1 MNGVILQGLNYQ
13 NGIGNTTGK
22 VPLNTPTDSANLW
35 TTYTFKETY
44 EIGGGFF
51 YVGQRYANNANT
63 VVVPAYTRFDLTA
76 AYKQP
81 TYDVRLNV
89 YNLFNSVYYDGVI
102 ASDGGRAVMG
112 SGTTGMITLNYR
124 L

>member
-1 MNGVILQGLNYQ
+1 M
-13 NGIGNTTGK
+13 
-22 VPLNTPTDSANLW
+22 PLNTPTDSANLW

-44 EIGGGFF
+44 EIGGGVF
-51 YVGQRYANNANT
+51 YVGQRYANNTNT

-81 TYDVRLNV
+81 NYDVRLNV
-89 YNLFNSVYYDGVI
+89 FNLFNIDLLRR
-102 ASDGGRAVMG
+102 ASSPRTAVVRSPG
-112 SGTTGMITLNYR
+112 SGTTGMLTLNYR

>member
-1 MNGVILQGLNYQ
+1 MRREAEALSQSLPA
-13 NGIGNTTGK
+13 
-22 VPLNTPTDSANLW
+22 PLAGPAHLPPLLHATAPAAP
-35 TTYTFKETY
+35 
-44 EIGGGFF
+44 G
-51 YVGQRYANNANT
+51 ANT

-81 TYDVRLNV
+81 NYDVRLNV
-89 YNLFNSVYYDGVI
+89 YNLFNSIYYDGII

-112 SGTTGMITLNYR
+112 AGTTGMITLNYR

>member
-1 MNGVILQGLNYQ
+1 M
-13 NGIGNTTGK
+13 
-22 VPLNTPTDSANLW
+22 
-35 TTYTFKETY
+35 FC
-44 EIGGGFF
+44 
-51 YVGQRYANNANT
+51 VGQRYANNANT
-63 VVVPAYTRFDLTA
+63 GVVPAYARVDLTA

-89 YNLFNSVYYDGVI
+89 YNLFNSVHYDGII

-112 SGTTGMITLNYR
+112 GGTTGMITLNYR